1 MLTVEQIKEKL
12 WQQPLL
18 FDRLCEESNWQQ
30 ARYVYDTSRNIAV
43 FLELNREE
51 MISMFG
57 NRPYK
62 GDDDELIEGMF
73 TEWKIQ
79 RAYRESFKTDKP
91 VAWRDKPFRRIK
103 KGS

>member
-1 MLTVEQIKEKL
+1 MLTVEQIKDKL

-18 FDRLCEESNWQQ
+18 FDRLCDENNWQQ

-43 FLELNREE
+43 FLELNRKE
-51 MISMFG
+51 MTSLFG
-57 NRPYK
+57 NRPYRD
-62 GDDDELIEGMF
+62 DDDELIEGMF

-79 RAYRESFKTDKP
+79 RAYRECFKDNKA